1 MDLSTGELPVP
12 SETGN
17 DILLDSYGKNRMQY
31 VVSDI
36 DPDVGD
42 GTRGT
47 MYVNLTESDT

>member
-1 MDLSTGELPVP
+1 MGLSTGELPVP

-17 DILLDSYGKNRMQY
+17 NILLDSYGKNQMQY
-31 VVSDI
+31 VVSDN